1 MHGRLISTWGSEP
14 TAHRCR
20 RQLLDSGTEAQATLR
35 KEVEAQLAAAK
46 AKIAAMTNLMEQI
59 RGSPSTH

>member
-1 MHGRLISTWGSEP
+1 MHDCLTLTWDTKQ
-14 TAHRCR
+14 TAHWYG

-59 RGSPSTH
+59 RGSPSTY